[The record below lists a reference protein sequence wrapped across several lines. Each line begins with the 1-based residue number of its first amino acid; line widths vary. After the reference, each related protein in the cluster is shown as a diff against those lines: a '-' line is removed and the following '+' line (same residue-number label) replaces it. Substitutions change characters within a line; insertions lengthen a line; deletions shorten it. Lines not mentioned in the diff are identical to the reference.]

1 MSYTNSKL
9 INGISISKQL
19 IDKNYTKGIFIVPK
33 YIIIHDTNNRD
44 FGANAK
50 FNRDFLSVNSRVK
63 ASAHYIVDDK
73 NIIQLLEDNFRGWH
87 VGDNPNKFIT
97 NSNSLAIELCVNR
110 DNSFEK
116 TLNNALVLVEKLMA
130 KYNINI
136 EDVKRHYDV
145 TGKNCPRIMI
155 EDNPAIWPC
164 FKESLKNEE
173 KSVSVIKPLYK
184 GKIINVLTSLNV
196 KEAQSKESEVIGKIK
211 SDEEFYIY
219 GEENNWYK
227 IICNIDEDDVF
238 AYLAKPYVE
247 IIDMKEPKRKSREYI
262 ARQIAIKEVEEVRE
276 YKQKTSRVE
285 ETMKRDSENEEE
297 IISNV
302 IAKKNI
308 ENRNNIGNRNNIE
321 NKNDLEI
328 KPKIESSVAIRG
340 ESQIVKVR
348 NGNRQII
355 DKDEVSFRIQRQGKV
370 FKVQTNLAVRK
381 GPGDSFYCI
390 AYLLDNDDVKVLEQV
405 NNWYKITYKSSRGQ
419 REGFVECE
427 FIDLI

>member
-1 MSYTNSKL
+1 MAYNNSKL

-50 FNRDFLSVNSRVK
+50 FNRDFISVNSRVK

-116 TLNNALVLVEKLMA
+116 TLNNALILVGKLMD

-145 TGKNCPRIMI
+145 TGKNCPRIMM

-164 FKESLKNEE
+164 FKESLKNGDEN
-173 KSVSVIKPLYK
+173 VSIIKPISK
-184 GKIINVLTSLNV
+184 GKIINVLTSLNI
-196 KEAQSKESEVIGKIK
+196 KEAQSKESEVIGKINK
-211 SDEEFYIY
+211 DEEFFIY

-227 IICNIDEDDVF
+227 IIYNIDEGDVF
-238 AYLAKPYVE
+238 AYLSKPYVE
-247 IIDMKEPKRKSREYI
+247 IIDMKEPKRKSKEYI

-276 YKQKTSRVE
+276 YKQKTTRIE
-285 ETMKRDSENEEE
+285 ETRKRRLIEEDVDISKDSIKE
-297 IISNV
+297 
-302 IAKKNI
+302 
-308 ENRNNIGNRNNIE
+308 NIE
-321 NKNDLEI
+321 NKNV
-328 KPKIESSVAIRG
+328 IEAKSKVETGLAIRG
-340 ESQIVKVR
+340 ESQIVKVKY
-348 NGNRQII
+348 GNRQVI
-355 DKDEVSFRIQRQGKV
+355 DKEKDEVRFRIQRQGRV
-370 FKVQTNLAVRK
+370 FKIQTNLAVRK

-390 AYLLDNDDVKVLEQV
+390 AYLLDKDEVMVLEQV
-405 NNWYKITYKSSRGQ
+405 NNWYKITYNSSRGQ
-419 REGFVECE
+419 REGFVEAD